1 MIFTKLCRKFPI
13 NYEHCSILAIRLQ
26 DDFPWILEAQIVHKH
41 VHVPMVQKVQKTVEA
56 IRGVGANQDT
66 IQHHLFGAGDTVVDT
81 KLCQTLV
88 SWWNEKS
95 SLNVM
100 LLVLNQELGCK
111 F

>member
-1 MIFTKLCRKFPI
+1 MTSL
-13 NYEHCSILAIRLQ
+13 N
-26 DDFPWILEAQIVHKH
+26 ILEAQIVHKH

-56 IRGVGANQDT
+56 IRWLGANQDA

-81 KLCQTLV
+81 IV

-95 SLNVM
+95 SLNGM
-100 LLVLNQELGCK
+100 LLVLNHELGCK